1 MERQDN
7 IMDKKKLVSRE
18 ELKKFIKENKMT
30 TAEDVQIMLKDLFA
44 ETLQEMLEA
53 EMDITLGYERNDAKN
68 KQTTNRRNGHSP
80 KSVRSEYGEIDLQVP
95 RDREGEHNPL
105 IVKKHQ
111 KSVTGIEDQVLALY
125 AKGVS
130 TREIQDHLQQLYGV
144 EVSPTYISNVTNK
157 IMPMVK
163 EWQNRPLQGI
173 YAIVFLDAIHFKV
186 KQDGQ
191 IVNKAAYMAIGI
203 DLDGNKDV
211 LGIWIGENES
221 AKFWLTVLNELR
233 NRGVQDILIIS
244 VDNLTGFSEA
254 IQACYPDAEIQKCI
268 VHQIR
273 NSIRYVSYKDVKKI
287 TAALKPI
294 YTASS
299 ESAALEELNQFE
311 TIWGDRYPLIVRS
324 WRNNWAEI
332 STFFKY
338 PPEIR
343 KLIYTTNMIESYH
356 RQLRKVT
363 KGKSIFPTDEAL
375 LKMLYL
381 GTQDVLRKWT
391 GRVQNWG
398 QILLQLSIFFPD
410 KVTAHLQ

>member
-1 MERQDN
+1 ME
-7 IMDKKKLVSRE
+7 KKKLVSRAE
-18 ELKKFIKENKMT
+18 IKQFIKDNDLKSV
-30 TAEDVQIMLKDLFA
+30 EDIQNVLKDLFA

-53 EMDITLGYERNDAKN
+53 ELDTTLGYEKNDVHN
-68 KQTTNRRNGHSP
+68 KRTNNRRNGHSA
-80 KSVRSEYGEIDLQVP
+80 KTVRSEFGEIDIQIP
-95 RDREGEHNPL
+95 RDREGEHDPL

-111 KSVTGIEDQVLALY
+111 KNVTGIEDQVLALY

-130 TREIQDHLQQLYGV
+130 TRDIQDHLERLYGI
-144 EVSPTYISNVTNK
+144 EVSPTLISNITNK

-163 EWQNRPLQGI
+163 EWQNRPLQKI
-173 YAIVFLDAIHFKV
+173 YAAVFLDAIHFKV

-191 IVNKAAYMAIGI
+191 IVNKAAYMVIGI

-221 AKFWLTVLNELR
+221 AKFWLTVLNELK
-233 NRGVQDILIIS
+233 NRGVQDILIVS

-254 IQACYPDAEIQKCI
+254 ISACYPDAEIQKCI
-268 VHQIR
+268 VHQVR

-287 TAALKPI
+287 TAALKTI

-299 ESAALEELNQFE
+299 EPAASEELNQFE
-311 TIWGDRYPLIVRS
+311 AAWGDKYPLIVRS

-343 KLIYTTNMIESYH
+343 KIIYTTNMIESYH

-375 LKMLYL
+375 LKMLYMA
-381 GTQDVLRKWT
+381 TQDVLRKWT

-410 KVTAHLQ
+410 KVKAHLR

>member
-1 MERQDN
+1 M
-7 IMDKKKLVSRE
+7 
-18 ELKKFIKENKMT
+18 
-30 TAEDVQIMLKDLFA
+30 
-44 ETLQEMLEA
+44 
-53 EMDITLGYERNDAKN
+53 
-68 KQTTNRRNGHSP
+68 
-80 KSVRSEYGEIDLQVP
+80 
-95 RDREGEHNPL
+95 
-105 IVKKHQ
+105 
-111 KSVTGIEDQVLALY
+111 TGIEDQVLALY

-130 TREIQDHLQQLYGV
+130 TRDIQDHLEHLYGI
-144 EVSPTYISNVTNK
+144 EVSPTLISNITNK

-163 EWQNRPLQGI
+163 EWQNRPLQKI
-173 YAIVFLDAIHFKV
+173 YAAVFLDAIHFKV

-191 IVNKAAYMAIGI
+191 IVNKAAYMVIGI

-233 NRGVQDILIIS
+233 NRGVQDILIVC

-254 IQACYPDAEIQKCI
+254 ISACYPDAEIQKCI
-268 VHQIR
+268 VHQVR

-287 TAALKPI
+287 TAALKTI

-299 ESAALEELNQFE
+299 EPAACEELNQFE
-311 TIWGDRYPLIVRS
+311 ATWGDKYPLIVRS

-343 KLIYTTNMIESYH
+343 KIIYTTNMIESYH

-375 LKMLYL
+375 LKMLYMA
-381 GTQDVLRKWT
+381 TQDVLKRWT

-398 QILLQLSIFFPD
+398 QILLQLSIYFPD
-410 KVTAHLQ
+410 KVKAHLR

>member
-1 MERQDN
+1 ME
-7 IMDKKKLVSRE
+7 KKKLVSRAE
-18 ELKKFIKENKMT
+18 IKQFIKENNLKSV
-30 TAEDVQIMLKDLFA
+30 EDIHNVLKDLFA

-53 EMDITLGYERNDAKN
+53 ELDTTLGYEKNDVQN
-68 KQTTNRRNGHSP
+68 KRTSNRRNGHST
-80 KSVRSEYGEIDLQVP
+80 KTVRSEFGEIDIQIP
-95 RDREGEHNPL
+95 RDREGEHDPL

-111 KSVTGIEDQVLALY
+111 KNVTGIEDQVLALY

-130 TREIQDHLQQLYGV
+130 TRDIQDHLERLYGI
-144 EVSPTYISNVTNK
+144 EVSPTLISNITNK

-163 EWQNRPLQGI
+163 EWQNRPLQKI
-173 YAIVFLDAIHFKV
+173 YAAVFLDAIHFKV

-191 IVNKAAYMAIGI
+191 IVNKAAYMVIGI

-233 NRGVQDILIIS
+233 NRGVQDILIVS
-244 VDNLTGFSEA
+244 VDNLNGFSEA
-254 IQACYPDAEIQKCI
+254 ISACYPDAEIQKCI
-268 VHQIR
+268 VHQVR

-287 TAALKPI
+287 TAALKTI

-299 ESAALEELNQFE
+299 EPAACEELNQFE
-311 TIWGDRYPLIVRS
+311 ATWGDKYPLIVRS

-343 KLIYTTNMIESYH
+343 KIIYTTNMIESYH

-375 LKMLYL
+375 LKMLYMA
-381 GTQDVLRKWT
+381 TQDVLKRWT
-391 GRVQNWG
+391 GRIQNWG
-398 QILLQLSIFFPD
+398 QILLQLSIYFPD
-410 KVTAHLQ
+410 KVKAHLR

>member
-1 MERQDN
+1 ME
-7 IMDKKKLVSRE
+7 KKKLVSRAE
-18 ELKKFIKENKMT
+18 IKQFIKENNLKSV
-30 TAEDVQIMLKDLFA
+30 EDIHNVLKDLFA

-53 EMDITLGYERNDAKN
+53 ELDTTLGYEKNDVQN
-68 KQTTNRRNGHSP
+68 KRTSNRRNGHST
-80 KSVRSEYGEIDLQVP
+80 KTVRSEFGEIDIQIP
-95 RDREGEHNPL
+95 RDREGEHDPL

-111 KSVTGIEDQVLALY
+111 KNVTGIEDQVLALY

-130 TREIQDHLQQLYGV
+130 TRDIQDHLERLYGI
-144 EVSPTYISNVTNK
+144 EVSPTLISNITNK

-163 EWQNRPLQGI
+163 EWQNRPLQKI
-173 YAIVFLDAIHFKV
+173 YAAVFLDAIHFKV

-191 IVNKAAYMAIGI
+191 IVNKAAYMVIGI

-233 NRGVQDILIIS
+233 NRGVQDILIVC

-254 IQACYPDAEIQKCI
+254 ISACYPDAEIQKCI
-268 VHQIR
+268 VHQVR

-287 TAALKPI
+287 TAALKTI

-299 ESAALEELNQFE
+299 EPAACEELNQFE
-311 TIWGDRYPLIVRS
+311 ATWGDKYPLIVRS

-343 KLIYTTNMIESYH
+343 KIIYTTNMIESYH

-375 LKMLYL
+375 LKMLYMA
-381 GTQDVLRKWT
+381 TQDVLKRWT
-391 GRVQNWG
+391 GRIQNWG
-398 QILLQLSIFFPD
+398 QILLQLSIYFPD
-410 KVTAHLQ
+410 KVKAHLR

>member
-1 MERQDN
+1 ME
-7 IMDKKKLVSRE
+7 KKKLVSRAE
-18 ELKKFIKENKMT
+18 IKQFIKDNDLKSV
-30 TAEDVQIMLKDLFA
+30 EDIQNVLKDLFA

-53 EMDITLGYERNDAKN
+53 ELDTTLGYEKNDVHN
-68 KQTTNRRNGHSP
+68 KRTNNRRNGHSA
-80 KSVRSEYGEIDLQVP
+80 KTVRSEFGEIDIQIP
-95 RDREGEHNPL
+95 RDREGEHDPL

-111 KSVTGIEDQVLALY
+111 KNVTGIEDQVLALY

-130 TREIQDHLQQLYGV
+130 TRDIQDHLERLYGI
-144 EVSPTYISNVTNK
+144 EVSPTLISNITNK

-163 EWQNRPLQGI
+163 EWQNRPLQKI
-173 YAIVFLDAIHFKV
+173 YAAVFLDAIHFKV

-191 IVNKAAYMAIGI
+191 IVNKAAYMVIGI

-233 NRGVQDILIIS
+233 NRGVQDILIVS

-254 IQACYPDAEIQKCI
+254 ISACYPDAEIQKCI
-268 VHQIR
+268 VHQVR

-287 TAALKPI
+287 TAALKTI

-299 ESAALEELNQFE
+299 EPAANEELNQFE
-311 TIWGDRYPLIVRS
+311 AAWGDRYPLIVRS

-343 KLIYTTNMIESYH
+343 KIIYTTNMIESYH

-375 LKMLYL
+375 LKMLYMA
-381 GTQDVLRKWT
+381 TQDVLRRWT

-410 KVTAHLQ
+410 KVKAHLR